1 MKARCHYND
10 ALRACG
16 NCARIRAAHF
26 RRHPGRNDHQ
36 SHYFRHQIPP
46 RLTPGLTLSPKDRT
60 WKSRKKTPEPGF
72 VFLTFYEMQTLL
84 RALIVDSEAPARE
97 LLQDMPAT
105 HRNVRVVGEANSAP
119 TAVSLYEDLHPNLVF
134 MDVQMPKGDGF
145 SLLPKLQPLPA
156 IIFVTAC
163 DQFALRAFEVDAVDH
178 LLKPV
183 RPERLAN
190 ALQRVVHSQRST
202 QAERLSYD
210 DKILLDSDEEMRVIF
225 VPEISGIVAEANY
238 TRVHLADG
246 SSSLVRR
253 GISQWDCMLP
263 KPFFVRVD
271 RSLIIHLGA
280 VRKVVAESS
289 DEVFVEVEGFGAPL
303 TLGRRGSF
311 RLRRALRESSTLPRM
326 QM

>member
-1 MKARCHYND
+1 MRPRRHIND
-10 ALRACG
+10 ARRACG
-16 NCARIRAAHF
+16 NCGRMGGPHS

-36 SHYFRHQIPP
+36 SHYFRHQTPP

-60 WKSRKKTPEPGF
+60 WKSLEKTPALEPGF

-97 LLQDMPAT
+97 LLQDLLAT

-163 DQFALRAFEVDAVDH
+163 DQFAVRAFEVDAVDY

-190 ALQRVVHSQRST
+190 ALQRVVHSQKPA

-210 DKILLDSDEEMRVIF
+210 DKILLDSDTEMRVVF
-225 VPEISGIVAEANY
+225 VAEMSGIVAEGNY

-246 SSSLVRR
+246 SSAFVRR
-253 GISQWDCMLP
+253 GVSQWDCMLP
-263 KPFFVRVD
+263 KSFFVRVD
-271 RSLIIHLGA
+271 RSLIIHLQA
-280 VRKVVAESS
+280 VKKIVAEAS
-289 DEVFVEVEGFGAPL
+289 DEVSVEVEGFGAPL
-303 TLGRRGSF
+303 TLRRRASF
-311 RLRRALRESSTLPRM
+311 RLRRALRESSAL
-326 QM
+326 